1 MSSNVQ
7 ADPPRPGRP
16 TRVAVMR
23 HEGTF
28 RVTARE
34 AIGAGEVIL
43 PFHGEVVERPTRT
56 TLQLSRSE
64 HLDVPPGLTLE
75 QVLDD
80 YPWRFL
86 NHSCEANGTLRDRE
100 LVALRPIRSGE
111 QVTFD
116 YNTTEYD
123 MSTPF
128 ACRCGARGC
137 EGQPVR
143 GFRHLSRAEQ
153 ESLRPHLA
161 AYLRRALEGA
171 DSEGC

>member
-1 MSSNVQ
+1 MTSNSQ
-7 ADPPRPGRP
+7 PETPRPHNP
-16 TRVAVMR
+16 ARVAVMR
-23 HEGTF
+23 LEGAF

-43 PFHGEVVERPTRT
+43 PFRGVRVQEPTRT
-56 TLQLSRSE
+56 TLQLSRSQ
-64 HLDVPPGLTLE
+64 HLDVPPGLTWE
-75 QVLDD
+75 QILDD

-86 NHSCEANGTLRDRE
+86 NHSCEANGALRDRE
-100 LVALRPIRSGE
+100 LVAVHPIRSGE
-111 QVTFD
+111 QITFD

-128 ACRCGARGC
+128 ACCCGARGC

-153 ESLRPHLA
+153 ESLRPRLA
-161 AYLRRALEGA
+161 AYLRRALEA
-171 DSEGC
+171 DDPEGC